1 MSFVL
6 DASVTAAWC
15 FPDETSQMADAALN
29 RLSDDE
35 ALTPGLWWAE
45 IRNILVVSERRGRI
59 DATDTD
65 RFLADLSRLPIA
77 TDNDPIESTVFEL
90 ARSHDLTIYDALYLE
105 LATRHALPLAT
116 LDRRLAAACGQA
128 GVPLVGG
135 ATQR

>member
-15 FPDETSQMADAALN
+15 FPDETSQTADAALN

-35 ALTPGLWWAE
+35 ALTPSLWWAE

-59 DATDTD
+59 DATDTG
-65 RFLADLSRLPIA
+65 RFLSDLSRLPIA
-77 TDNDPIESTVFEL
+77 IDNDPVESNVFEL

-128 GVPLVGG
+128 GVSLVGG
-135 ATQR
+135 ATDR